1 MTIKYFKTL
10 ASDLPPS
17 NTSIICTGKKFCFTQ
32 NCQASYTVFMPYIK
46 IYIYICKSTKMD
58 HLFDGFMYFNL
69 LTLLNIPVN
78 I

>member
-17 NTSIICTGKKFCFTQ
+17 NTSIICTGEKFCFTQ

-46 IYIYICKSTKMD
+46 IYIYI
-58 HLFDGFMYFNL
+58 Y
-69 LTLLNIPVN
+69 VN
-78 I
+78 QQKWIICLMALCILIY